1 MPPRHSYWTIL
12 LDGTA
17 TSFRAA
23 TQEELVP
30 TLYQLRKKDPAAT
43 LKWFARGR
51 LWNSPIEARAAASQ
65 RPRVRKG
72 HATRDRD
79 WRPGGTQV
87 DPRARFAKQ
96 RKDRRKAAP
105 RPRKKD

>member
-30 TLYQLRKKDPAAT
+30 TLHQLRRKDPAAT

-51 LWNSPIEARAAASQ
+51 LWDSPIEARAAASQ
-65 RPRVRKG
+65 RPRARQG
-72 HATRDRD
+72 DATRDRD
-79 WRPGGTQV
+79 WRPGGTHR
-87 DPRARFAKQ
+87 DPRARVAKTGKG
-96 RKDRRKAAP
+96 RKKASA
-105 RPRKKD
+105 RPRKKG

>member
-23 TQEELVP
+23 TQEELAP

-65 RPRVRKG
+65 RPRARKRD
-72 HATRDRD
+72 AARDRD
-79 WRPGGTQV
+79 WRPGGTHV
-87 DPRARFAKQ
+87 DPRARFAKK
-96 RKDRRKAAP
+96 RKDRRKASP
-105 RPRKKD
+105 RPRKKG